1 MSLTSF
7 IDGIGV
13 LAERYQ
19 GFILDQW
26 GVIHDG
32 RTALP
37 AAQQAIAELKRRGK
51 HLVLLS
57 NSGRRAQL
65 NRDRLA
71 GMGFDLDLF
80 DAVVTSGEIAW
91 RQLRARSEAPFA
103 GLGRRCLLFTL
114 GGDLGV
120 VEDLDLE
127 LVDEAGRADFI
138 LLTGL
143 EIPPRTL
150 ADYAAQVEPA
160 AARGVP
166 MLCSNPDRVAPV
178 TGDLVT
184 APGSLAALY
193 AEMGGPVHF
202 IGKPHAAVY
211 AACRA
216 ALGDLAAE
224 EIVAIGDSMEHDV
237 QGAQRAGLASCFL
250 LEGIHAAAFP
260 EDMAQ
265 AELQR
270 GVAALADRYGMA
282 PPVWVARRLA
292 W

>member
-1 MSLTSF
+1 MSPTSF
-7 IDGIGV
+7 IDGIGA
-13 LAERYQ
+13 LAGRYQ

-32 RTALP
+32 RAALP
-37 AAQQAIAELKRRGK
+37 AALHAITELRRRGK
-51 HLVLLS
+51 RLILLS

-71 GMGFDLDLF
+71 GMGFDLDQF

-91 RQLRARSEAPFA
+91 QQIRRRAAPPFA
-103 GLGRRCLLFTL
+103 ELGRRCLLLTI

-120 VEDLDLE
+120 VEGLGLE
-127 LVDEAGRADFI
+127 LVDDAAGADFI

-150 ADYAAQVEPA
+150 AGYAALVEPA

-178 TGDLVT
+178 TGELVT

-202 IGKPHAAVY
+202 IGKPYPAVY
-211 AACRA
+211 AACRE
-216 ALGDLAAE
+216 ALAGLEAE
-224 EIVAIGDSMEHDV
+224 AIVAIGDSMEHDV
-237 QGAQRAGLASCFL
+237 KGAQGAGLASCFL

-260 EDMAQ
+260 RDMAE
-265 AELQR
+265 AELRQ
-270 GVAALADRYGMA
+270 GVRDLATRYGTA
-282 PPVWVARRLA
+282 PVWVTRRLR